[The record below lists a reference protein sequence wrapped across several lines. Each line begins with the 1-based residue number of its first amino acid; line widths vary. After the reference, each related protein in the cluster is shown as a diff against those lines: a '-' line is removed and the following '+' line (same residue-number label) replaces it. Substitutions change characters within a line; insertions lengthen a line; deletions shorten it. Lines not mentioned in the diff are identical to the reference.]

1 MRAEEII
8 PGYGSPEWT
17 AMLERHADWQFKLAA
32 MEPSSWRTRAIMLRR
47 AANYIFEIHF
57 AAGMRSIER
66 MQSELEERRR
76 DTEAQLSG
84 SIKIAEMTDAE
95 SEEWQDQGLVSVYF
109 LLMGYSIENL
119 LKGILL
125 SQKPELF
132 DTQKMRGF
140 NHHDLIRLCNEV
152 GVELQT
158 DEQEWLKKLTEYI
171 EWQGKYPIPLR
182 RDKDKDRTRGT
193 PFKGREFQEQIE
205 AIWTKMDL
213 RLQADQR
220 TKPSSRLRS
229 STRIRHPIDRA
240 RCSTSTGPRGVADPC
255 TPPGCGRGR
264 SSIPGSSTRG

>member
-1 MRAEEII
+1 
-8 PGYGSPEWT
+8 
-17 AMLERHADWQFKLAA
+17 
-32 MEPSSWRTRAIMLRR
+32 MLRR

-76 DTEAQLSG
+76 DAEAQLSG
-84 SIKIAEMTDAE
+84 SIKVSEMTDAE

-132 DTQKMRGF
+132 HPKKMKGF
-140 NHHDLIRLCNEV
+140 NHHDLKMLCDEV
-152 GVELQT
+152 GLELQV
-158 DEQEWLKKLTEYI
+158 DEKEWLTKLTAYI

-182 RDKDKDRTRGT
+182 RDKDKDRTRGI

-205 AIWTKMDL
+205 AIWTKIDL
-213 RLQADQR
+213 RLQAASG
-220 TKPSSRLRS
+220 TKL
-229 STRIRHPIDRA
+229 
-240 RCSTSTGPRGVADPC
+240 
-255 TPPGCGRGR
+255 
-264 SSIPGSSTRG
+264 